1 MNSKRRPTPASEVI
15 APLDLKVE
23 DARALVSM
31 IYAALPNLTYE
42 DRCTR
47 SPYVHPD
54 VNALRESF
62 MDSDPDAS
70 EFAFEQFDE

>member
-1 MNSKRRPTPASEVI
+1 MVRFAV
-15 APLDLKVE
+15 
-23 DARALVSM
+23 
-31 IYAALPNLTYE
+31 AALPNLTYE
-42 DRCTR
+42 DRCTG

>member
-1 MNSKRRPTPASEVI
+1 MVRFAV
-15 APLDLKVE
+15 
-23 DARALVSM
+23 
-31 IYAALPNLTYE
+31 AALPNLTYE